1 MKAAHLNDDQFA
13 EALAGCF
20 SPDAAAHVAECE
32 RCHAELGRVQGALG
46 GVQQW
51 TRAAAERP
59 AGFWYAQRQAISVQ
73 LGAQPQQ
80 SHLLAWAGALAVLV
94 LAAVLMGQISVAPGA
109 GAGGEG
115 VNSAGEAPV
124 DPDDALMAEIQASVR
139 RPVPRAF
146 EPALLVTQ
154 ELHRAAE
161 ATESRP

>member
-1 MKAAHLNDDQFA
+1 MKAEHLSDEQFT
-13 EALAGCF
+13 EALLGT
-20 SPDAAAHVAECE
+20 PGEGTAAHAAECDAC
-32 RCHAELGRVQGALG
+32 RAELARMS
-46 GVQQW
+46 GVLDGVHQW

-59 AGFWYAQRQAISVQ
+59 AGFWYAQRRAIAAQ
-73 LGAQPQQ
+73 WGARPQQ
-80 SHLLAWAGALAVLV
+80 SQLLAWAGALAVLV
-94 LAAVLMGQISVAPGA
+94 LAAVLMGQISVAPGV

-115 VNSAGEAPV
+115 VNSAGPAPV